1 MLPDHGCFPGAPKV
15 GAPIREHA
23 VTRPMSQASIS
34 GTRVAR
40 RHSMSEDSLEGTPYR
55 ERIEQLLM
63 RIEGEFLDTPGLMLT
78 LPQAERRFGVDE
90 ITCEA
95 ILEALVDAKV
105 LFKTRGRVYGRLMP
119 HLWAA

>member
-1 MLPDHGCFPGAPKV
+1 
-15 GAPIREHA
+15 
-23 VTRPMSQASIS
+23 MSQASIS

-40 RHSMSEDSLEGTPYR
+40 RQSVSEDSLEVTPYR

-63 RIEGEFLDTPGLMLT
+63 RIEGEFLDTPGRMLT

-105 LFKTRGRVYGRLMP
+105 LFKTRDRVYGRLMP